1 MKESVQLLQGK
12 TCYYKVRCED
22 KVFPLLVKITEKA
35 GAFEALVSKSENILH
50 RREYDHIFT
59 TNEFRINY
67 DSSHDIKFLYIAINA
82 VERLRMCITVSFIPS
97 EEPVRKKIQFK
108 TTYNKSEQKERMLSH
123 KKSAYE
129 FFKEGMRNDEFL
141 ELKELAGKEY
151 KYMNT

>member
-22 KVFPLLVKITEKA
+22 KSFPMLVKITEKA

-59 TNEFRINY
+59 TTEARINY

-82 VERLRMCITVSFIPS
+82 FERMRMCITVSFS
-97 EEPVRKKIQFK
+97 SGEETVKKKIQFR
-108 TTYNKSEQKERMLSH
+108 TTDNKSEHNERRSP
-123 KKSAYE
+123 KKTAYE
-129 FFKEGMRNDEFL
+129 FFRQGMRNDEFE
-141 ELKELAGKEY
+141 ELKELAGKV
-151 KYMNT
+151 